1 MYAMENE
8 RVLPWSTLE
17 KFVYYYVEKVEY
29 FTSKFRD
36 GLVAVVTINNLK
48 YYFPVGM
55 MSVLE
60 HFKGSKF
67 IIFPGEKSLCPSTS
81 HLTWDIAFYK
91 NIHMVMVNDYEDVKA
106 RLKTRLKCEECE
118 LTPYGLGPENQLG
131 HTCVQRLETI
141 GANYKDVF
149 LEEIILEDS
158 KYKHLPPVIL
168 CSRFRYMD
176 NSVNINQVSGIFI
189 IFSYIFIYIY
199 KSI

>member
-29 FTSKFRD
+29 FKSKFRA

-67 IIFPGEKSLCPSTS
+67 IIFPGEKSLCPSTN

-91 NIHMVMVNDYEDVKA
+91 NIHMVMVHDYEDVKA
-106 RLKTRLKCEECE
+106 KLKTKLKCEECE
-118 LTPYGLGPENQLG
+118 LASYGLDPDNQMD
-131 HTCVQRLETI
+131 HTCLQRLKTI
-141 GANYKDVF
+141 GENYKDMF

-158 KYKHLPPVIL
+158 KYKYLQPVIL
-168 CSRFRYMD
+168 CSRFKYMD
-176 NSVNINQVSGIFI
+176 NSVNQVSVFI
-189 IFSYIFIYIY
+189 IFSYET
-199 KSI
+199 